1 MVQWSSKFNLIF
13 KLLWLIIFIVKGVE
27 ENFKQMKLLVD
38 FLPIVI
44 FFVVYKLTDDLII
57 ATAVLIPATMLQMA
71 YTWWATKKIEKMQL
85 TTLVLVVVLGG
96 LTIALQDGQF
106 IKWKPTI
113 VNWLFGLVF
122 LGSQFIGKKPVV
134 QRLMGKSVNLPAAVW
149 RQLNVA
155 WAVFFAAM
163 GAINLYV
170 AFNFSEQAWVD
181 FKLFGMLGLTFVF
194 IIGQG
199 IYMSKYMPKESEKG
213 DE

>member
-1 MVQWSSKFNLIF
+1 
-13 KLLWLIIFIVKGVE
+13 
-27 ENFKQMKLLVD
+27 
-38 FLPIVI
+38 
-44 FFVVYKLTDDLII
+44 
-57 ATAVLIPATMLQMA
+57 
-71 YTWWATKKIEKMQL
+71 
-85 TTLVLVVVLGG
+85 
-96 LTIALQDGQF
+96 
-106 IKWKPTI
+106 
-113 VNWLFGLVF
+113 
-122 LGSQFIGKKPVV
+122 
-134 QRLMGKSVNLPAAVW
+134 
-149 RQLNVA
+149 VA